1 MRLIHFVLMI
11 VLLAILLN
19 NTIFGNNILEGIQMR
34 DDKTEEDA
42 DEPPVDPGTEGNP
55 DDPEVDWEFD
65 PAGDRRPMQPGLI
78 IPP

>member
-1 MRLIHFVLMI
+1 M
-11 VLLAILLN
+11 
-19 NTIFGNNILEGIQMR
+19 T
-34 DDKTEEDA
+34 KTEEDA

-65 PAGDRRPMQPGLI
+65 PVGDRRPMQPGLI